1 MTRKSGNMNKDYRP
15 KVKNGTVERRRRLAR
30 SARRGRPDHHLGPLV
45 ALLFAGLAIT
55 GGFIAGLHAH
65 FAAQRL
71 SSRALVMKQQ
81 LDDSQAER
89 RDLEIKE
96 QRELSFKAIERR
108 VGGSHEMTAFQLDRP
123 EVLRSANPSPAA
135 RRSTIKSR

>member
-1 MTRKSGNMNKDYRP
+1 MNRDYRP

-30 SARRGRPDHHLGPLV
+30 SARRRHAEHHLGTLV
-45 ALLFAGLAIT
+45 ALLFAGIAIT
-55 GGFIAGLHAH
+55 GGFIAGLHTH

-81 LDDSQAER
+81 LDETRTER

-96 QRELSFKAIERR
+96 QRELSFKVIHRR
-108 VGGSHEMTAFQLDRP
+108 VGGSRELTPFQLDRP
-123 EVLRSANPSPAA
+123 EILRSANPSPNA
-135 RRSTIKSR
+135 RRSTTKSR